1 MVAYKSLKLM
11 EWFESNICNQF
22 NDKRWYQKENKV
34 GRPRKYKNVEELQ
47 ELIDEYFKLCDDSKR
62 PYTITGL
69 ALYLDMDRKTLLRY
83 EKNYED
89 EFCHT
94 ITRAKER
101 VQEFVECCLFK
112 RGIAQGVMFN
122 LKNNFGWQDKQEID
136 TTNVNKVEII
146 NDLPSDEN
154 DED

>member
-1 MVAYKSLKLM
+1 VVSK
-11 EWFESNICNQF
+11 E
-22 NDKRWYQKENKV
+22 QKKNPV
-34 GRPRKYKNVEELQ
+34 GRPRKYKNVDELQ
-47 ELIDEYFKLCDDSKR
+47 ALIDEYFMTCDKLQR

-69 ALYLDMDRKTLLRY
+69 ALFLDMDRKALLRY
-83 EKNYED
+83 EKEYED

-112 RGIAQGVMFN
+112 KGIAQGVMFN

-136 TTNVNKVEII
+136 ATVNNKVEIVD
-146 NDLPSDEN
+146 DLPDVE
-154 DED
+154 